1 MSESA
6 ELEYVANA
14 ILELSNGTR
23 DAGRYISQAL
33 CGDNRTLADA
43 LMSVAI
49 NLKYLGN
56 GDAATQMGAIEALG
70 VHIGE
75 KIDGMST
82 AISELADA
90 VHDLGD
96 KFEDKS

>member
-1 MSESA
+1 MSES
-6 ELEYVANA
+6 EDFENVASA
-14 ILELSNGTR
+14 ILELSNAAR

-33 CGDNRTLADA
+33 CGDDRTVADA
-43 LMSVAI
+43 LMSAAI

-70 VHIGE
+70 AHIGE